1 MISRDAFVTIN
12 KALSIILILVTL
24 FGIIYLA
31 GHILYII
38 FFLALIPLSF
48 LSFKFYNTDKSNA
61 YLFIPIYNM
70 IIISAFLLF
79 SNVTT
84 ALNIHSY
91 SRVISGS
98 VDFSNW
104 WGNRFLLLWWLVVP
118 YIFYAGYLSEGRSRI
133 LLFLG
138 AVISFISWLFWLFL
152 PLVFGT

>member
-104 WGNRFLLLWWLVVP
+104 W
-118 YIFYAGYLSEGRSRI
+118 
-133 LLFLG
+133 
-138 AVISFISWLFWLFL
+138 
-152 PLVFGT
+152 